1 MIFGLG
7 IRNIGKKA
15 AKILSNKYEDIYE
28 LKKASLEELSSLED
42 FGEIM
47 AKSVIEFFSKEK
59 TNIILEK
66 LDKAGVNLKG
76 SKTQLLSNKLENISI
91 CVTGSFDKYSR
102 DEIVKMI
109 EENSGKS
116 VSSVSKKTNI
126 LIAGENAGSKLAK
139 AEELQIKIIT
149 IDEFLEM
156 IKK

>member
-1 MIFGLG
+1 MIDNNKIEDVADIYYLKYEDFLELENFKEKSSSNLINAILKTKNNSLDKLIFGLG

-102 DEIVKMI
+102 DEIVK
-109 EENSGKS
+109 
-116 VSSVSKKTNI
+116 
-126 LIAGENAGSKLAK
+126 
-139 AEELQIKIIT
+139 
-149 IDEFLEM
+149 
-156 IKK
+156 